1 MEEIQ
6 STAGAIPVRNE
17 KGKDCDFR
25 SRRWCRYVESR
36 SVLIESRV
44 SGEVSMQKVKVH
56 RYVQGKR
63 PEYAPESTSEE
74 ESSDDDFMESRKVRG
89 ASPTTNFDS
98 EQMVQLPSDALN
110 DARLKRLG
118 GLTVRHGQK
127 NRRPLHEPQVIED
140 DDSSDEESDVER
152 NRRSRRQVS
161 GDEKDSNDED
171 GELSDGEIEKRRQRL
186 RQKVLNQTKEK
197 VN

>member
-1 MEEIQ
+1 MSYLILIQ
-6 STAGAIPVRNE
+6 
-17 KGKDCDFR
+17 F
-25 SRRWCRYVESR
+25 
-36 SVLIESRV
+36 LL
-44 SGEVSMQKVKVH
+44 GEVSMQKVKVH

-74 ESSDDDFMESRKVRG
+74 ESEDDDFLDSHKVRG
-89 ASPTTNFDS
+89 GSPTTNYDT
-98 EQMVQLPSDALN
+98 EHMIQLPSDALN

-118 GLTVRHGQK
+118 GLTTRHGQK
-127 NRRPLHEPQVIED
+127 DRRPLHEPQIIK
-140 DDSSDEESDVER
+140 DDSSDDESDIER

-171 GELSDGEIEKRRQRL
+171 GELSDSEIEKRRQRL

-197 VN
+197 V

>member
-1 MEEIQ
+1 
-6 STAGAIPVRNE
+6 
-17 KGKDCDFR
+17 
-25 SRRWCRYVESR
+25 
-36 SVLIESRV
+36 
-44 SGEVSMQKVKVH
+44 MQKVKVH

-74 ESSDDDFMESRKVRG
+74 ESSDDDFMESCKVRG

-98 EQMVQLPSDALN
+98 EQMIHLPSDALN

-118 GLTVRHGQK
+118 GLTARHGQRD
-127 NRRPLHEPQVIED
+127 RRPLHEPQIIN
-140 DDSSDEESDVER
+140 DDSSDDESDIER

-171 GELSDGEIEKRRQRL
+171 GDLSDSEIERRRQRL

-197 VN
+197 VLLQYSEILTIKYNFIFVLGIK